1 MALSCL
7 KMPICS
13 MYGIFTYIWVIFGA
27 NVGKYSSTME
37 HIGNCF
43 EIAKVPCRG
52 YTFNGW
58 IEWSFTGNTPFF
70 FTFFDLQ
77 HVKMWGGPV
86 YFHSN
91 HF

>member
-1 MALSCL
+1 MLYVC
-7 KMPICS
+7 
-13 MYGIFTYIWVIFGA
+13 IFTYIWVIFGA

-58 IEWSFTGNTPFF
+58 IELSFHGKHAVF
-70 FTFFDLQ
+70 
-77 HVKMWGGPV
+77 
-86 YFHSN
+86 
-91 HF
+91 